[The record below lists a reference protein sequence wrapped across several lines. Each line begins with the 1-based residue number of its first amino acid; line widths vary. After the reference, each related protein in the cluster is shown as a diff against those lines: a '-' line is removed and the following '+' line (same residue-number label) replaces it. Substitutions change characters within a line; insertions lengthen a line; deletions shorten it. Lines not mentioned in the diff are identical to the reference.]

1 MLQNEETKAQD
12 AFNSQPKLAI
22 LLNIDEN
29 WSNFLRNVFGVS
41 LPNFLLHKRR
51 VFVLGAYSGVYIIW
65 AIPTNLLLNLFKHS
79 WTSFVGLRG

>member
-51 VFVLGAYSGVYIIW
+51 VFVLGTYSGVYII
-65 AIPTNLLLNLFKHS
+65 
-79 WTSFVGLRG
+79 